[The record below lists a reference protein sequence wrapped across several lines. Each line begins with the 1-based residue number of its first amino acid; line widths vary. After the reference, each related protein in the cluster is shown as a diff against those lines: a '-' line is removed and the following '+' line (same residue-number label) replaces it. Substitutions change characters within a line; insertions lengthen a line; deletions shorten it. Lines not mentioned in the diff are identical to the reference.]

1 MGILMNWEKEASN
14 SLKAEIVRRGLSY
27 SDVVD
32 LLRTEGIHMTPHAF
46 TKKINRGG
54 FSYAFF
60 LQCLQ
65 VFNAQKKSS

>member
-1 MGILMNWEKEASN
+1 MNWEKEAAN
-14 SLKAEIVRRGLSY
+14 NLKAEITRRGLTY
-27 SDVVD
+27 AKVVE
-32 LLRTEGIHMTPHAF
+32 LLRVEGIQMTPHAF

-65 VFNAQKKSS
+65 IFNAESNPQK

>member
-1 MGILMNWEKEASN
+1 MNWEKEASN
-14 SLKAEIVRRGLSY
+14 SLKAEIVRRGLTY
-27 SDVVD
+27 GEVVR
-32 LLRTEGIHMTPHAF
+32 LLSAEGIHMTPHAF

-65 VFNAQKKSS
+65 VFNGKKKSS